1 MTQLPRRCLPLVSEI
16 QRATCFHFGIEMGE
30 LLGKDRSSRLAHPR
44 QMAMFLAR
52 ELTPNSLP
60 DIGRRFG
67 GRDHSTVVHA
77 IAAVRRR
84 ATENY
89 DVAREISELSAR
101 VAAIVAARPDE
112 VMG

>member
-1 MTQLPRRCLPLVSEI
+1 MTQLPRRYLPLVSEI
-16 QRATCFHFGIEMGE
+16 QRATCAHFGIDMRE
-30 LLGKDRSSRLAHPR
+30 LLSKNRTYRLAHPR

-84 ATENY
+84 ATESY

-101 VAAIVAARPDE
+101 VATIVAARPDE